1 MRVPVYMNPNV
12 KWRDAG
18 VNGGDGKLRIGG
30 SDGDAATGG
39 GGCDFAEGQ
48 ESKAV

>member
-1 MRVPVYMNPNV
+1 M
-12 KWRDAG
+12 
-18 VNGGDGKLRIGG
+18 NGGDGKLRMGG
-30 SDGDAATGG
+30 SDGDAAAG